1 MDPGAFPQPSSQGQG
16 TPPPV
21 PPWRG
26 SALGAQ
32 RTFSSCAT
40 SSASNSRCSLNRC
53 HARLGQDRRELRLA
67 DHQRITPQVVAIQFD
82 QVEAA
87 SPTVSSQGSGSMRGR
102 FPPCSIARIAFPSP
116 GQPPFAPDWLSAA
129 LLTRFL
135 VLYYTRYQGWHREE
149 TRRGDHD
156 RAPHASVADA
166 STANATRMMIMVV
179 LAGPPRGFEHPLRGV
194 VPAPIRHWPHKLQL
208 ASQPT
213 TIIAP
218 SVNLLTFAMLLQPY
232 GAPVMSPYRRRRSC
246 RTERE

>member
-1 MDPGAFPQPSSQGQG
+1 VSFALRTTSGSRRRSS
-16 TPPPV
+16 P
-21 PPWRG
+21 
-26 SALGAQ
+26 
-32 RTFSSCAT
+32 F
-40 SSASNSRCSLNRC
+40 
-53 HARLGQDRRELRLA
+53 
-67 DHQRITPQVVAIQFD
+67 QFD

-149 TRRGDHD
+149 TLRGDHD